1 MLTKSQRDAL
11 AQAIKALQAILDED
25 TASYYTPKKKK
36 YRRGSAE
43 QVQETRRTIVSD
55 YRSGASVKSI
65 ADKYNLRQSPRF
77 WRGFGV
83 ELTRRVA
90 LPFAVSAS
98 EPA

>member
-43 QVQETRRTIVSD
+43 EVEETRRTIVSD

-65 ADKYNLRQSPRF
+65 AEKYNLTVPYIY
-77 WRGFGV
+77 
-83 ELTRRVA
+83 TIIRRHA
-90 LPFAVSAS
+90 KT
-98 EPA
+98 